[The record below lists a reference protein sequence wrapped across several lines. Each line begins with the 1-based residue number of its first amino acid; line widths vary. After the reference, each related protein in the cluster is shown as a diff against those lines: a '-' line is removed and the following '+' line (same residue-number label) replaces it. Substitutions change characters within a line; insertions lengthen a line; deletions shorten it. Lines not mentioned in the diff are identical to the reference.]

1 MKLHRRERIRIRF
14 ANLTSTIVENMKQEF
29 GVKEIMTNERRA
41 KNKNNLVAL
50 LDLNSSF
57 DCDKLYK
64 FIAQYGISRK
74 NYMIRVSIV
83 TEQYSDGIRVPKKIL
98 RLMCRL
104 DCGLIFSFTK
114 I

>member
-1 MKLHRRERIRIRF
+1 MKPHRREKIRIRF
-14 ANLTSTIVENMKQEF
+14 ANLTATIVENLKREF

-41 KNKNNLVAL
+41 KDKNNLVAL

-57 DCDKLYK
+57 DGDKLYK
-64 FIAQYGISRK
+64 FIAKYGIARK
-74 NYMIRVSIV
+74 NYMIRISIV

-98 RLMCRL
+98 RLMFRL

-114 I
+114 V